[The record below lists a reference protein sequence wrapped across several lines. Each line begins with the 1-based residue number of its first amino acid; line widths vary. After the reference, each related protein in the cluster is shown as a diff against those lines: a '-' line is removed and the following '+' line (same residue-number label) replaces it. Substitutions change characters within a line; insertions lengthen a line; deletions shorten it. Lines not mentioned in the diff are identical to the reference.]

1 MKTSDEIKRGL
12 ECLVCYGLGCDGECD
27 TCPQNTEYMGQEGL
41 MQAALEYI
49 QQLEKENKQL
59 KSANIVLTAK
69 AALTD
74 EAVEAGAKA
83 QKELEQ
89 LKRER
94 DAIFS
99 AWQRFAF
106 DGESLCWTCKHCE
119 DGMCTSFFASEER
132 DCWEWRG
139 VPQEG
144 KQ

>member
-1 MKTSDEIKRGL
+1 MKTPDEIKKGL
-12 ECLVCYGLGCDGECD
+12 ACMVCYGLGCDGECD
-27 TCPQNTEYMGQEGL
+27 ICSKNTEYMGQEGL

-49 QQLEKENKQL
+49 QQLEQQNAEQAARIELGK
-59 KSANIVLTAK
+59 VL
-69 AALTD
+69 
-74 EAVEAGAKA
+74 E
-83 QKELEQ
+83 EQ

-139 VPQEG
+139 APKEG
-144 KQ
+144 E